1 MWMRT
6 STRAWP
12 TIAML
17 ITRVLERST
26 SRATSRPVSSGIGRG
41 GAQPR
46 GRAPL
51 REPAEALATRR
62 RAATLACPVPATDEE
77 ISLYEEFRSEAT
89 AYADVPDQQSLE
101 HEEPDAV
108 RKTVRPVAG
117 PGATRNPHD
126 SRDAFLDHLSANR
139 SGNRLSQI
147 HVLTKHVADRSRAK
161 SPGGHAST
169 AMCAAAGSHA
179 G

>member
-1 MWMRT
+1 MWIAHVHAGVADDRHVDRE
-6 STRAWP
+6 SPRALDLPRDKP
-12 TIAML
+12 TGQL
-17 ITRVLERST
+17 RVSGEAARS
-26 SRATSRPVSSGIGRG
+26 
-41 GAQPR
+41 
-46 GRAPL
+46 
-51 REPAEALATRR
+51 LA
-62 RAATLACPVPATDEE
+62 V
-77 ISLYEEFRSEAT
+77 EFRSEAT

-126 SRDAFLDHLSANR
+126 SRDAFLDRLSANR

-147 HVLTKHVADRSRAK
+147 DVLTKHVADRSRAK